1 MSEIIEGFEPSNKLL
16 LCPICGETISTFK
29 KQKGWLHAVGNV
41 YEYGAMCNTPHCFMI
56 PANYNSEE
64 EVIKVVNTRKPMERI
79 VDRLEEMK
87 PDIECFEDEEDYLY
101 AIKRHNNYIKTVKE
115 VGGIE

>member
-1 MSEIIEGFEPSNKLL
+1 MSEIKLL
-16 LCPICGETISTFK
+16 PCPICGGTISTFK
-29 KQKGWLHAVGNV
+29 KQKGWLHAVGNI

-79 VDRLEEMK
+79 VERLEERQ
-87 PDIECFEDEEDYLY
+87 DRYFFEEDDYCEGVYNALGI
-101 AIKRHNNYIKTVKE
+101 AIEIVKE
-115 VGGIE
+115 EGGTSDRKIRGN